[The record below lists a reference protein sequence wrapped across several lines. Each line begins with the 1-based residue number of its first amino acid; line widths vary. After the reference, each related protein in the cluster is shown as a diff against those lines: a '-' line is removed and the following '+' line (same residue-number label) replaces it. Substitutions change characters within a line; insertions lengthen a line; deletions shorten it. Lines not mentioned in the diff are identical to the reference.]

1 MSIPNKVIW
10 ITGASSGIGEAL
22 VLALN
27 ELGAKL
33 IISAR
38 NRDMLYQVKQNC
50 KKNQLNIHV
59 LTLDLEQT
67 ESLYDKA
74 QDALRIYGWV
84 DIIIHCGGISQ
95 RATALETPLE
105 IAQKIMNTNYWG
117 TVALTQAIVPSMI
130 EKGSGHVVVIS
141 SLMGKFGT
149 RLRSSYSASKHAL
162 HGYFDSM
169 RNEVF
174 DKNITI
180 TLVCPGFIKTNATLN
195 ALKADGNPQNKMD
208 EAIQNAM
215 DPADCAN
222 RIIKAIEQQKEEV
235 FFGGKEKYGVL
246 LKRFFPKA
254 FSNYIRKAKVT

>member
-38 NRDMLYQVKQNC
+38 NRDKLYQVKQNC
-50 KKNQLNIHV
+50 KKTQLDIHV

-105 IAQKIMNTNYWG
+105 VAQKIMNTNYWG

-130 EKGSGHVVVIS
+130 KKGSGHVVVIS

-195 ALKADGNPQNKMD
+195 ALKADGTPQNKMD
-208 EAIQNAM
+208 EAMQNAM
-215 DPADCAN
+215 EPADCAN
-222 RIIKAIEQQKEEV
+222 RIIKAIEHQKEEV

-246 LKRFFPKA
+246 LKRFFPKV
-254 FSNYIRKAKVT
+254 FSRYIRKAKVT